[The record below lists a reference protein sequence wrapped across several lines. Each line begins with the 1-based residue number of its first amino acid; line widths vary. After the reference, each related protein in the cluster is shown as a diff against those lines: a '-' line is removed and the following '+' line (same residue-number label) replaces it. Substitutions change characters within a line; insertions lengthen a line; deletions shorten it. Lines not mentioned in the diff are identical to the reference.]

1 LGEHIGWFAQS
12 SFDRI
17 WFGFYNIADNYSIAV
32 DAVDYSWS
40 EEYYT
45 NRNWNFSPLVLSID
59 YRGEYS
65 FTEDVVGAT
74 PNGWTVDEP
83 GTSHARVLSEKAE
96 HAKVVELTRTSTDGA
111 SMTNIFGAKSASV
124 GHEIEFWMW
133 GENNSQGI
141 LDVQNGGAGFQSKI
155 WLWMN
160 F

>member
-1 LGEHIGWFAQS
+1 MNEGNNLV
-12 SFDRI
+12 R
-17 WFGFYNIADNYSIAV
+17 
-32 DAVDYSWS
+32 
-40 EEYYT
+40 YT
-45 NRNWNFSPLVLSID
+45 NVNATSTADLEIQFVDPNNYTVSWNLTEEAPWD
-59 YRGEYS
+59 YLGKYS
-65 FTEDVVGAT
+65 FTEDTVGMT

-83 GTSHARVLSEKAE
+83 GASRARVLSEKVE
-96 HAKVVELTRTSTDGA
+96 HAKVVELTRTSTDRA
-111 SMTNIFGAKSASV
+111 SMTNIFGAKSASA